1 MMISAEKQEQLQR
14 RMAALGIVDDDLVE
28 KFIRGT
34 GSGGQKVNKT
44 SSTVYLK
51 HEPSGIEIKCQAG
64 RSQAMNR
71 FQARTELCEQLEA
84 RRKKALLERRQAA
97 EKKRRAKRKRPRGVK
112 ERILKSKHKR
122 SDVKKLR
129 KKPGRDD

>member
-1 MMISAEKQEQLQR
+1 MISAEKKEQLER
-14 RMAALGIVDDDLVE
+14 RMAAMGICEDDLVE
-28 KFIRGT
+28 KFVRGT
-34 GSGGQKVNKT
+34 GSGGQKINKT

-71 FQARTELCEQLEA
+71 FEARTELCDQIEA
-84 RRKKALLERRQAA
+84 RRKAAQLARQQAA

-112 ERILKSKHKR
+112 ERILKSKHRR
-122 SDVKKLR
+122 SDLKKLR
-129 KKPGRDD
+129 RKPGRDD

>member
-1 MMISAEKQEQLQR
+1 MISAEKKEQLQR
-14 RMAALGIVDDDLVE
+14 RMRMLGIDEDDLVE
-28 KFIRGT
+28 KFVRGT
-34 GSGGQKVNKT
+34 GSGGQKINKT

-51 HEPSGIEIKCQAG
+51 HQSSGIEIKCQAG
-64 RSQAMNR
+64 RSQSMNR
-71 FQARTELCEQLEA
+71 FQARTELCEQIEA
-84 RRKKALLERRQAA
+84 RRRKEQLERRQAA

-129 KKPGRDD
+129 RKPGKDD

>member
-1 MMISAEKQEQLQR
+1 MIGADKQEQLRQR
-14 RMAALGIVDDDLVE
+14 MLALGIAEDDLVE
-28 KFIRGT
+28 KFVRGT
-34 GSGGQKVNKT
+34 GSGGQKINKT

-71 FQARTELCEQLEA
+71 FQARMELCDQIDT
-84 RRKKALLERRQAA
+84 RRKKQQLERRQAA
-97 EKKRRAKRKRPRGVK
+97 EKKRRAKRKRPWGVK

-129 KKPGRDD
+129 RKPGRDD

>member
-1 MMISAEKQEQLQR
+1 MISAEKKEQLQQ
-14 RMAALGIVDDDLVE
+14 RMRSLGIDEDDLIE
-28 KFIRGT
+28 KFVRGT
-34 GSGGQKVNKT
+34 GSGGQKINKT

-64 RSQAMNR
+64 RSQSVNR
-71 FQARTELCEQLEA
+71 FQARTELCDQLEA
-84 RRKKALLERRQAA
+84 RRKMAQLQRRQAA
-97 EKKRRAKRKRPRGVK
+97 EKQRRAKRKRPRGVK

-129 KKPGRDD
+129 RKPGKDD

>member
-1 MMISAEKQEQLQR
+1 MMISAEKKEQLQR
-14 RMAALGIVDDDLVE
+14 RMAALGIEEDDLVE
-28 KFIRGT
+28 KFVRGT
-34 GSGGQKVNKT
+34 GSGGQKINKT

-71 FQARTELCEQLEA
+71 FQARTELCDQIEA
-84 RRKKALLERRQAA
+84 RRKAAQLARRQAA

-112 ERILKSKHKR
+112 ERILKSKHRR
-122 SDVKKLR
+122 SDLKKQRR
-129 KKPGRDD
+129 KPSRDD

>member
-1 MMISAEKQEQLQR
+1 MVGAEKKE
-14 RMAALGIVDDDLVE
+14 MLGSRVASLGVDEDDLVE
-28 KFIRGT
+28 KFVRGT
-34 GSGGQKVNKT
+34 GAGGQKINKT

-64 RSQAMNR
+64 RSQSMNR
-71 FQARTELCEQLEA
+71 FIARTELCDQLEA
-84 RRKKALLERRQAA
+84 KRKSEKLARQQEA
-97 EKKRRAKRKRPRGVK
+97 EKERRAKRKRPRGVK

-129 KKPGRDD
+129 KKPGKED

>member
-1 MMISAEKQEQLQR
+1 MISNEKNEQLQK
-14 RMAALGIVDDDLVE
+14 RMQSLGIDEDDLVE
-28 KFIRGT
+28 KFVRGT
-34 GSGGQKVNKT
+34 GSGGQKINKT

-64 RSQAMNR
+64 RSQSMNR
-71 FQARTELCEQLEA
+71 FQARTELCDHLEER
-84 RRKKALLERRQAA
+84 RRKIELERRQAA
-97 EKKRRAKRKRPRGVK
+97 EKARRAKRKRPRGVK

-129 KKPGRDD
+129 RKPGRDD

>member
-1 MMISAEKQEQLQR
+1 MIGSDKQEQLQK
-14 RMAALGIVDDDLVE
+14 RMTKLGIHEDDLVE
-28 KFIRGT
+28 RFIRGT
-34 GSGGQKVNKT
+34 GSGGQKINKT

-71 FQARTELCEQLEA
+71 FQARTELCDRLEA
-84 RRKKALLERRQAA
+84 RRKKAELDRRQLA
-97 EKKRRAKRKRPRGVK
+97 EKRRRAKRKRPRGVK

-122 SDVKKLR
+122 SDLKKTRR
-129 KKPGRDD
+129 KPSKDD

>member
-1 MMISAEKQEQLQR
+1 MSADKQEQLQQ
-14 RMAALGIVDDDLVE
+14 RMVALGIAEDDLVE
-28 KFIRGT
+28 KFVRGT
-34 GSGGQKVNKT
+34 GSGGQKINKT

-64 RSQAMNR
+64 RSQSMNR
-71 FQARTELCEQLEA
+71 FQARTELCDRIEA
-84 RRKKALLERRQAA
+84 RRKKQQLERRQAA
-97 EKKRRAKRKRPRGVK
+97 AKKRRAKRKRPRGVK

-129 KKPGRDD
+129 RKPGRDD